1 MKMKLSLLTAIAL
14 GTSAL
19 SAAEVTVE
27 PPLVSMKKEWNDG
40 SMTGKNTHAMYVAG
54 KKYPDCWSY
63 WYADSGIT
71 PETAIL
77 KPLNAVD
84 PDFVAGTFWAK
95 YTPILTAGFN
105 AKRKN
110 PKTKRKWKKSSFAQK
125 SKRTNFTRKS
135 ACRRKGF

>member
-1 MKMKLSLLTAIAL
+1 MKMKLSLFTAIAL
-14 GTSAL
+14 GTAAL

-84 PDFVAGTFWAK
+84 PDYVAGTLGQN
-95 YTPILTAGFN
+95 IH
-105 AKRKN
+105 R
-110 PKTKRKWKKSSFAQK
+110 SSLPDSMQK
-125 SKRTNFTRKS
+125 EKDSFF
-135 ACRRKGF
+135 GPP